1 MTQPTLDSL
10 WNFTDPAASEQRFA
24 ERLAALAHAP
34 ASDQAEALTQLARAQ
49 GLQRRF
55 AEAHATLDRADPL
68 AGQGRARI
76 RLALER
82 GRVHNT
88 SGDPAAAHPCFL
100 DAWNRART
108 LGEDGLAVDAAHM
121 LGIVGPDADQW
132 NARALE
138 LAESSTQPAANRW
151 IASLCNNI
159 AWSLHDAGRPEEA
172 LAMFRRALAERER
185 AGIRGPLLIARWA
198 VARAL
203 RTLGRHTE
211 AVDIQLGLLAEH
223 ARDGASDGFV
233 HEELA
238 ENFLLLGR
246 PDEARPHFARAF
258 ALLSLDQSLMAR
270 EPARIARLGQLASA
284 P

>member
-1 MTQPTLDSL
+1 MDLPTLDSL
-10 WNFTDPAASEQRFA
+10 WNFADPAASEQRFA
-24 ERLAALAHAP
+24 ERLASLANAP
-34 ASDQAEALTQLARAQ
+34 AADQAETLTQLARAQ

-68 AGQGRARI
+68 AGEGRPRT

-82 GRVHNT
+82 GRIHNT
-88 SGDPAAAHPCFL
+88 SGNPAAAHPHFL
-100 DAWNRART
+100 DAWNRARA

-121 LGIVGPDADQW
+121 LGIIGPDAGEW

-138 LAESSTQPAANRW
+138 LAESSTQPAGNRW
-151 IASLCNNI
+151 VASLCNNI

-203 RTLGRHTE
+203 RTLGRHSE
-211 AVDIQLGLLAEH
+211 ALEVQLALLAEH
-223 ARDGASDGFV
+223 ARDGTSDGFV

-238 ENFLLLGR
+238 ENLLLLDR
-246 PDEARPHFARAF
+246 PSEARPHFARAF
-258 ALLSLDQSLMAR
+258 ALLSLDQGLTAR
-270 EPARIARLGQLASA
+270 EPARIARLGQLAAA